1 MDKMSKK
8 SIGILNLVSDI
19 FTDFAGKSKKLKL
32 YLKNVKC
39 AANCR
44 RWWGCNLTTF
54 RSAGTSCIHTALE
67 RCPRKSISAIPW
79 QINSFWK
86 ALDFG
91 LVAVFGNKQIE
102 RITKSLLKL
111 KHFICSIKLVTTKV
125 IYTKY

>member
-44 RWWGCNLTTF
+44 R
-54 RSAGTSCIHTALE
+54 
-67 RCPRKSISAIPW
+67 
-79 QINSFWK
+79 
-86 ALDFG
+86 
-91 LVAVFGNKQIE
+91 
-102 RITKSLLKL
+102 
-111 KHFICSIKLVTTKV
+111 
-125 IYTKY
+125 